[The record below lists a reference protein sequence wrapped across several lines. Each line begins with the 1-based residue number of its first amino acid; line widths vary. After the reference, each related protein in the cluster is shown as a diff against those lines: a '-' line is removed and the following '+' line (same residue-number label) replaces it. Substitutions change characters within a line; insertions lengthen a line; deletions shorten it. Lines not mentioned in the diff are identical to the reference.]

1 MSSNPAYT
9 QLLLGLGLRQFGV
22 TSSSIPEIKRLI
34 RATNIAQCE
43 AIAQRAM
50 TMENA
55 RDVKA
60 LLREELKKIAPE
72 LDKR

>member
-1 MSSNPAYT
+1 MSSNPLYT
-9 QLLLGLGLRQFGV
+9 QLLLGLGLRQLGV

-34 RATNIAQCE
+34 RIANIAQCE
-43 AIAQRAM
+43 AIAQRAL

-55 RDVKA
+55 RDIKA